1 MRTIVAGALAL
12 ALLGLTSAAAAKSGE
27 EVYNTTCATC
37 HATGV
42 AGAPRYGNQADW
54 AARVK
59 LGKDALRA
67 SAIKGKGAMP
77 PRGGNDNL
85 SESEV
90 RNAVDYML
98 KAVR

>member
-1 MRTIVAGALAL
+1 MRTIAAGALAL
-12 ALLGLTSAAAAKSGE
+12 ALIGMTSAAAGKSGE
-27 EVYNTTCATC
+27 EVYNSTCATC

-59 LGKDALRA
+59 LGKDALAA
-67 SAIKGKGAMP
+67 SVIKGKGAMP
-77 PRGGNDNL
+77 PKGGDPKL
-85 SESEV
+85 SDSDV
-90 RNAVDYML
+90 KNAVDHML

>member
-12 ALLGLTSAAAAKSGE
+12 ALIGTTSTAAGKSGE
-27 EVYNTTCATC
+27 EVYGSTCATC

-54 AARVK
+54 APRVK
-59 LGKDALRA
+59 LGKEALHA
-67 SAIKGKGAMP
+67 SALKGKGAMP
-77 PRGGNDNL
+77 PKGGNDKL
-85 SESEV
+85 SPSDV